1 MTELRVIGMGGPSV
15 AVYTA
20 PTGQVFFVEDDL
32 AGLAAMSC
40 ADLNKIGGKRGAEV
54 VEVDGRRI
62 AMRTAAWVFDLAERS
77 DAPHA
82 LRPLWHAARRLMRAT
97 AETGLKTWIGQARPL
112 ARR

>member
-1 MTELRVIGMGGPSV
+1 MTELRTIGLNGPSV
-15 AVYTA
+15 AVYQA
-20 PTGQVFFVEDDL
+20 PTGAIYFVEDDL
-32 AGLAAMSC
+32 AGLAAMSV
-40 ADLNKIGGKRGAEV
+40 ADLGKIAGKRGAEV
-54 VEVDGRRI
+54 VEVDGQRMP
-62 AMRTAAWVFDLAERS
+62 MRSAAWVFDLAEKP